1 MYYLI
6 LDTSSQRGLF
16 SVLKNEH
23 ILIKQDVSFG
33 VRESNELVPIIE
45 MSLNTLQLSLDEINY
60 IILSRG
66 PGSFT
71 GLRIGASVAKAFS
84 FAREIPIITVDS
96 LKCFDPINEGS
107 FGVLLDAKAKG
118 VYLQK
123 GLKENGII
131 HYEDQTHLVPL
142 DQLNNKAASLPLL
155 LTASA
160 QTFKIKL
167 NDKNQA
173 KLIEQT
179 PSPLQMLNLA
189 LKKGKTA
196 ALNSSD
202 ILDLEYFNSP

>member
-16 SVLKNEH
+16 SVLKNDH
-23 ILIKQDVSFG
+23 ILIKQEISFG

-45 MSLNTLQLSLDEINY
+45 MSLNSLQLSLDEINY

-84 FAREIPIITVDS
+84 FAKEIPIITVDS
-96 LKCFDPINEGS
+96 LKCFDPIQEGS
-107 FGVLLDAKAKG
+107 FAVLLDAKAKG
-118 VYLQK
+118 IYLQK
-123 GLKENGII
+123 GLKENNII
-131 HYEDQTHLVPL
+131 YYEDQTHLISL
-142 DQLNNKAASLPLL
+142 DQLNDKVTALPLL
-155 LTASA
+155 ITTSA
-160 QTFKIKL
+160 LSFKSKL
-167 NDKNQA
+167 NNENQF

-179 PSPLQMLNLA
+179 PNPLQMLKLA
-189 LKKGKTA
+189 QKKGKTA